1 MENLNNFKS
10 IYEHLEESAVN
21 NIYLNQIGEIFKI
34 LRDLKQREEN
44 KGDAEKAQWEL
55 DFFSFVITDNKLS
68 PKFSTTNEKGEVIE
82 FPSLN
87 RFDER
92 AYAYLIERSNI
103 SRNPLIK
110 ARYSHLLWLSPKKHL
125 KYAKIAV
132 DSYLELI
139 KIYEKKDLE
148 KPEEHY
154 GLDVISAI
162 RNAFYIGRQVKYK
175 LADINNEMTKLIK
188 KFNMKSSS
196 AFVMR
201 FDLIDLMLSEK
212 RIFPNDEL
220 VGIEGICWDL
230 SKLDVERGNIHGAI
244 RLLEL
249 GEKIDTRLNKKS
261 KNWRQ
266 TIAELYETLTNQTG
280 KNNNLAALSFCQQA
294 LENYKIIKDES
305 KISEMEKKY
314 TELRES
320 MKLAEFKQEIDL
332 SEHIKQCREIAS
344 ELTKDDPEEII
355 KKLMVSKQ
363 LLPGY
368 KDMERIADDIGKE
381 HVIQKLFSKVVM
393 DHRGHPAQHF
403 TDDSEEKYYGI
414 LSQYQ
419 IYLRISKIPLIRE
432 IFFSAIRNNKLNTE
446 ALLEFLVK
454 HSWYSKNISKKLGE
468 GRKITY
474 NWLNLLAPSIHDYFL
489 EMERYFL
496 EAATRPNMVL
506 PIDSLTLK
514 IEGLLRDMCEF
525 SGVATFYQ
533 TKDNKGRGIVR
544 EKDLHALLYEDK
556 IKELFDEDDL
566 LFFRFLLVEQA
577 GLNLRHRVAHS
588 LLYFQEY
595 SIDLMHLL
603 ILALLR
609 IGKYDFVKENIQE
622 DK

>member
-1 MENLNNFKS
+1 MGNLNDFES
-10 IYEHLEESAVN
+10 IYEHLEESAIN
-21 NIYLNQIGEIFKI
+21 YKYLHQIGELFKN
-34 LRDLKQREEN
+34 LRDLKQLEEN
-44 KGDAEKAQWEL
+44 KGEAEKAQWEL
-55 DFFSFVITDNKLS
+55 DFFNFVIRDNKLS

-82 FPSLN
+82 FPTLK

-92 AYAYLIERSNI
+92 TYAYLIERSNI
-103 SRNPLIK
+103 TLSPLTK

-125 KYAKIAV
+125 KYAKTAV

-154 GLDVISAI
+154 GLDAINAI
-162 RNAFYIGRQVKYK
+162 RNAFFIGCQVKYRI
-175 LADINNEMTKLIK
+175 ADIKYEMTRLIK

-220 VGIEGICWDL
+220 AGIEGICWDL

-266 TIAELYETLTNQTG
+266 RIAELYETLTNQAG
-280 KNNNLAALSFCQQA
+280 KSNNLAALSFCQQA
-294 LENYKIIKDES
+294 LENYKIIKDEN
-305 KISEMEKKY
+305 KISEIEKKY

-320 MKLAEFKQEIDL
+320 MKLTEFKQEIDM
-332 SEHIKQCREIAS
+332 SGHIKKCREIAS
-344 ELTKDDPEEII
+344 ELTKEDPEEII

-368 KDMERIADDIGKE
+368 KDMEQIADDIGKE
-381 HVIQKLFSKVVM
+381 HVIQKLFSKVIM
-393 DHRGHPAQHF
+393 DQRGHPAQHF
-403 TDDSEEKYYGI
+403 TEDSEEKYFSI
-414 LSQYQ
+414 LEQYQ
-419 IYLRISKIPLIRE
+419 MDLRINKIPLIRE

-446 ALLEFLVK
+446 ALLEFLIK
-454 HSWYSKNISKKLGE
+454 HSWYGKIISKKLGE
-468 GRKITY
+468 GREITY
-474 NWLNLLAPSIHDYFL
+474 NWMNLLAPSIHEYFL
-489 EMERYFL
+489 EMERFFL
-496 EAATRPNMVL
+496 ESANRPNLVL

-533 TKDNKGRGIVR
+533 TKDNKGRNIVR

-566 LFFRFLLVEQA
+566 LFFKFLLVEQA
-577 GLNLRHRVAHS
+577 GLNLRHRIAHS

-595 SIDLMHLL
+595 GVDLMHLL

-609 IGKYDFVKENIQE
+609 IGKYDFVKESTHE